1 MHHQIKRRIEIAV
14 GKLQRDRS
22 YVQLRVIGPDQI
34 RVAETEWEHV
44 TYSEEF
50 VLREERVVED
60 CCSSY
65 GPHTSSV
72 GPALTSHERF

>member
-1 MHHQIKRRIEIAV
+1 MHHQIKRRIEIGV
-14 GKLQRDRS
+14 GKLQRDCS

-34 RVAETEWEHV
+34 SMAEAEWEHV

-50 VLREERVVED
+50 VLREVRVVKD
-60 CCSSY
+60 CYSSA
-65 GPHTSSV
+65 GTHTSRV